1 MLPSP
6 RSVLR
11 FVSSGSMLL
20 AATLLGTA
28 CSEDSNDAADMATSA
43 PDQGSLRKLDP
54 ALPWYGDNRAKLD
67 DFISRTGKQSPS
79 YSAQRP
85 PVAAFDLDN
94 TVLKND
100 AGDATLFWMLRNDK
114 VMQPPMKNWKLV
126 SPFLTADALQS
137 LNIACDAAAAPG
149 QPLPT
154 SSSISCATELAT
166 IYSQAKTS
174 GGKAAFA
181 GWDYRRMEPAYAL
194 AAQLLS
200 GYSAAEAKQ
209 MAKSALDE
217 SITAPQGTKQSI
229 GSVTGLT
236 AWLRV
241 YDQVRDLIETLRANG
256 FDVWIISASPQPV
269 VEAAAERVGISAD
282 HVIGIRGVE
291 SAGKLTYDLQG
302 CGDVANGMNTGS
314 ANIGNSMITYI
325 DGKRC
330 WLNKIIWGDMTA
342 AAVSRSSDPQKRP
355 AFAAGDSDTDI
366 TFLQDTTGLRLAI
379 NRNKKEIMC
388 NAYRNAHGTWLVN
401 PMFIEPLAKLA
412 SPYTCSVNAC
422 KDSAGMGVPCRD
434 EDNAAIPDQSD
445 GVFAP

>member
-1 MLPSP
+1 
-6 RSVLR
+6 
-11 FVSSGSMLL
+11 
-20 AATLLGTA
+20 
-28 CSEDSNDAADMATSA
+28 
-43 PDQGSLRKLDP
+43 
-54 ALPWYGDNRAKLD
+54 
-67 DFISRTGKQSPS
+67 
-79 YSAQRP
+79 
-85 PVAAFDLDN
+85 
-94 TVLKND
+94 
-100 AGDATLFWMLRNDK
+100 
-114 VMQPPMKNWKLV
+114 MKNWKLV
-126 SPFLTADALQS
+126 SPFLSADAIQS
-137 LNIACDAAAAPG
+137 LNIACDAVAAPG
-149 QPLPT
+149 QPLSTST
-154 SSSISCATELAT
+154 SSSCATELAT

-209 MAKSALDE
+209 MAKSALEE
-217 SITAPQGTKQSI
+217 SITAPQGTKQSV
-229 GSVTGLT
+229 GTVNDLT
-236 AWLRV
+236 AWMRV
-241 YDQVRDLIETLRANG
+241 YDQIRDLIETLRANG

-291 SAGKLTYDLQG
+291 RAGKLTYDLQG
-302 CGDVANGMNTGS
+302 CGDVVEGMNTGT
-314 ANIGNSMITYI
+314 ANVGNSMITYI

-330 WLNKIIWGDMTA
+330 WLNKVVWGDTTA
-342 AAVSRSSDPQKRP
+342 AAVQRTADAQKRQ

-401 PMFIEPLAKLA
+401 PMFIAPLAKLTSA
-412 SPYTCSVNAC
+412 YACSTTAC

-434 EDNAAIPDQSD
+434 EDGAVIPDQSD